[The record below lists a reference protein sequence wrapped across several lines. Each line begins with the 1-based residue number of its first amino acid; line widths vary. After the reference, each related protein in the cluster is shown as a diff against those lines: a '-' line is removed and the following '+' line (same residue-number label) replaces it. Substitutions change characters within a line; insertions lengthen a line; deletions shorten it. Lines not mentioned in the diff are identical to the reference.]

1 MVIGTPNYMSPE
13 QVRGDAI
20 DQRSDIFA
28 VGLVLY
34 ELLVYRQAFEAETQ
48 PAVLMK
54 ILSDQPAPLA
64 MLDPLVDAGV
74 AQVVYKA
81 LAKNPADRYP
91 DLGAMKADLV
101 RIVQRLETEASD
113 SRTMMVPPPPPR
125 GMQVVPTNPPSS
137 TGTADRVTRHFAA
150 IEAALA
156 AGDDARARQELQLAT
171 QAAPGHPRLGE
182 MGAKISQA
190 RTAREL
196 ARSIG
201 EARARLAAGALTE
214 AGQWLARA
222 QKVAPHAPEV
232 AELRTEIERAAD
244 GREQER
250 DRQRRVAAALA
261 HAREALQGRRGRHR
275 RCAASPKR
283 SASIPPTPTRWR
295 CGPSIEAAR
304 GSAAGPGSGAGRPG
318 HGLGQRASA
327 RRRPRR
333 RVS

>member
-1 MVIGTPNYMSPE
+1 M
-13 QVRGDAI
+13 
-20 DQRSDIFA
+20 
-28 VGLVLY
+28 LY

-54 ILSDQPAPLA
+54 ILSDHPAPLA
-64 MLDPLVDAGV
+64 MLDPMVDAGV
-74 AQVVYKA
+74 ATVVYKA
-81 LAKNPADRYP
+81 LAKNPADRYQ

-113 SRTMMVPPPPPR
+113 GRTMMVPPPPPR
-125 GMQVVPTNPPSS
+125 GMQVVPGTPPPA
-137 TGTADRVTRHFAA
+137 TGGAADRVSRHFAA
-150 IEAALA
+150 IDAALA

-182 MGAKISQA
+182 MGAKITQA

-214 AGQWLARA
+214 AGQWLVRA

-232 AELRTEIERAAD
+232 AELRQEIERAAD
-244 GREQER
+244 GREQEQ

-261 HAREALQGRRGRHR
+261 HAREALKGGAFDTAMR
-275 RCAASPKR
+275 AV
-283 SASIPPTPTRWR
+283 T
-295 CGPSIEAAR
+295 EAL
-304 GSAAGPGSGAGRPG
+304 
-318 HGLGQRASA
+318 GLDPQ
-327 RRRPRR
+327 RRPRR
-333 RVS
+333 RR